1 MNFYKSKTAQGKLDE
16 AIKILEKE
24 VIREHKKED
33 LLFKINQKEMR
44 DISIKG
50 FKNRANVYRRFTQ
63 SAEQKYKLSQLVRE
77 REAIE
82 QENVAIINEDIRL
95 QLAKTIKLNL
105 SPMDEKQQEVGVFAI
120 EQLLQRKEKLPNPEG
135 MVSVSSFIDRIHKIN
150 VGIRK
155 VKYLSDTSQFSE
167 ESASIEEQ
175 YTSSYDKLKYLSDIL
190 QKSHERF
197 GENSEGVKRIEAIET
212 GIVKT
217 GTMEALTRAN
227 ALKSEV
233 QECLDKHGITT
244 GFDTFPQ
251 TMWKKI
257 KQLVKNL
264 FGKKKKPEMIGTGE
278 SSSFVELPSDLEERV
293 KVLDLNP
300 IATKTEEQSFSK
312 VSGKPKQQEEAEHEQ
327 D

>member
-1 MNFYKSKTAQGKLDE
+1 MNFYKSKTAQGRLDE

-33 LLFKINQKEMR
+33 MDFKMNKKEMR
-44 DISIKG
+44 DISIRG

-63 SAEQKYKLSQLVRE
+63 SAEHKYEMSQLVRQQGE
-77 REAIE
+77 IR
-82 QENVAIINEDIRL
+82 QKNVAIINEDIRL

-105 SPMDEKQQEVGVFAI
+105 LPTDERQQEIGIFAI
-120 EQLLQRKEKLPNPEG
+120 EQLLQKKENLPNPEG
-135 MVSVSSFIDRIHKIN
+135 MVSVSAFNDRIHKIN

-155 VKYLSDTSQFSE
+155 VKYFSDASKFSE
-167 ESASIEEQ
+167 ESASIEKQ

-190 QKSHERF
+190 QKSHKKF
-197 GENSEGVKRIEAIET
+197 GEDAEGVKRIEAIET

-217 GTMEALTRAN
+217 GTLEALRRAN

-233 QECLDKHGITT
+233 QESLDKHGITT
-244 GFDTFPQ
+244 GFDTFTQ

-257 KQLVKNL
+257 KQLVKRL
-264 FGKKKKPEMIGTGE
+264 FGKKTEMIGDGE
-278 SSSFVELPSDLEERV
+278 NNPFVELPSDLEERV
-293 KVLDLNP
+293 KVLEVP
-300 IATKTEEQSFSK
+300 MATKTEEK
-312 VSGKPKQQEEAEHEQ
+312 VLKSPKGLEESEHEQ